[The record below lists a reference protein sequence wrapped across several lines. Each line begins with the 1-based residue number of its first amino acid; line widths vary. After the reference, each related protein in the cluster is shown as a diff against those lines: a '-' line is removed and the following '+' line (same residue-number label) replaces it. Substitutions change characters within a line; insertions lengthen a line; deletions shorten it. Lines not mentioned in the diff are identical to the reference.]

1 MTMTRNL
8 LASTLLATLMALG
21 TAGCGSDDS
30 AERDMAELG
39 AANFSRS
46 RNDEGQIVERY
57 DSTGDGVADVLKYFE
72 ESSDPEDPSLTRRRL
87 VKLEIDANGDGNIN
101 VRRIFNEANT
111 VRSEELD
118 VDLDGKVDSILYF
131 DGGKLTRKE
140 LIEAESGRVGTT
152 RHYSDGTLIRVEKD
166 ENADER
172 IDYWEFYEEGVLTR
186 VGRDTDGDGQA
197 DTWQAR

>member
-1 MTMTRNL
+1 MTMNRNL
-8 LASTLLATLMALG
+8 LTSALLAIAIVPLAS
-21 TAGCGSDDS
+21 GCGSDES
-30 AERDMAELG
+30 AERDMGDLG

-72 ESSDPEDPSLTRRRL
+72 ASADPEDPSLTQRRL

-101 VRRIFNEANT
+101 VRRIFDEANT

-118 VDLDGKVDSILYF
+118 VDLDGKVDAILYF

-152 RHYSDGTLIRVEKD
+152 RHYSEGTLIRVEKD

-186 VGRDTDGDGQA
+186 VGRDTNGDGQA